1 MNNYVRC
8 AFREF
13 RHRKGRTVANIA
25 GYAVATSVVVSLFV
39 WLDFSR
45 FSTDAIL
52 KDVGAHFIGYMPSGA
67 SPEAP
72 VAKDPTE
79 GFVSAGARSTLF
91 SAALIEKIRQLP
103 SVLDASPYLSFRIRS
118 EKDSHVF
125 IIGGFDPSSHVSI
138 GTTTCAPSDIIH
150 GRFLVSE
157 DRGKVMLEGNY
168 AFTQTLGVGSRITIG
183 HDELEVIGIINPALR
198 PAKADVYLHIEDARK
213 IIQQRVRPGSFPED
227 SVNQVLVEAKGSRTM
242 AMAITGLGSISPAF
256 KAFGFAC
263 WQPAATALG
272 MGEKAVGFLLT
283 VILVGLFLFVGKTQF
298 ASIVERDH
306 DFGILKVVGWSKH
319 NIMLQIIIESLLLS
333 ITGCLI
339 GSIIAGL
346 VVYLVPLQAVTGFP
360 VLTGVVISPFLLL
373 RIFLLAMSGGVL
385 VSIFPALAAA
395 RRDPA
400 ESLRRL

>member
-1 MNNYVRC
+1 
-8 AFREF
+8 
-13 RHRKGRTVANIA
+13 
-25 GYAVATSVVVSLFV
+25 
-39 WLDFSR
+39 
-45 FSTDAIL
+45 
-52 KDVGAHFIGYMPSGA
+52 
-67 SPEAP
+67 
-72 VAKDPTE
+72 
-79 GFVSAGARSTLF
+79 
-91 SAALIEKIRQLP
+91 
-103 SVLDASPYLSFRIRS
+103 
-118 EKDSHVF
+118 
-125 IIGGFDPSSHVSI
+125 
-138 GTTTCAPSDIIH
+138 
-150 GRFLVSE
+150 
-157 DRGKVMLEGNY
+157 
-168 AFTQTLGVGSRITIG
+168 
-183 HDELEVIGIINPALR
+183 
-198 PAKADVYLHIEDARK
+198 
-213 IIQQRVRPGSFPED
+213 
-227 SVNQVLVEAKGSRTM
+227 
-242 AMAITGLGSISPAF
+242 MAITGLGSISPAF